1 MRGGNAVIDFS
12 SPDLRRNPFPFYAQ
26 VRGGNPVLHDPA
38 IDAWLIF
45 DYASVKQAL
54 TDPDLFSSS
63 MSYASRGNPDWIIFM
78 DPPRHAK
85 LRSLISQAFT
95 LRAISNLEQRV
106 RTLSCDLL
114 DEVIDRGEMDLV
126 ADYATPLPMMV
137 IAEMIGIPSTEWAR
151 FRAWSD
157 VILRLS
163 HTLGA
168 GPAAS
173 AAVMEYAV
181 VKAEMTLYL
190 QNVIDQRRA
199 KPRNDL
205 LSRLVHAEVDG
216 ERLGDD
222 EIEGFLELLIVAG
235 QETTSNLIS
244 NAVLSFSQFPAELRR
259 LTRSWDLLPGAIEEI
274 LRYRSP
280 VQWVFRSTLASV
292 TMHGQ
297 VIPAGKLVL
306 PLIGSANRDPQH
318 FPEPDRFDITRNP
331 NAHLAFGHGIH
342 FCIGAA
348 LARLEARVALP
359 DLYRRLIGLEVVDTE
374 PWNPRD
380 AFHVLGPSRLLVR
393 FEPGTPFA
401 TTEAAS

>member
-1 MRGGNAVIDFS
+1 MIDFS

-26 VRGGNPVLHDPA
+26 VRDATPVLHDSA
-38 IDAWLIF
+38 TDAWLIF
-45 DYASVKQAL
+45 DYSGVKQVL
-54 TDPDLFSSS
+54 VDPDLFSSS
-63 MSYASRGNPDWIIFM
+63 MSYAGRGNPDWIIFM

-85 LRSLISQAFT
+85 LRGLLSHAFT
-95 LRAISNLEQRV
+95 LRAMSNLEQRI
-106 RTLSCDLL
+106 RALSCELL

-137 IAEMIGIPSTEWAR
+137 IAEMIGIPATEWAR

-168 GPAAS
+168 GPSAS
-173 AAVMEYAV
+173 AAVMDYAV
-181 VKAEMTLYL
+181 VNAEMTLYL
-190 QNVIDQRRA
+190 QTVIDQRRSL
-199 KPRNDL
+199 PRNDL

-216 ERLGDD
+216 ERLSDD
-222 EIEGFLELLIVAG
+222 EIEGFIELLIVAG

-244 NAVLSFSQFPAELRR
+244 NAVLSFSQFPGELRR
-259 LTRSWDLLPGAIEEI
+259 LIRSWDLLPGAIEEI

-318 FPEPDRFDITRNP
+318 FPQPDRFDITRNP
-331 NAHLAFGHGIH
+331 NAHLAFGHGVH

-348 LARLEARVALP
+348 LARLEARVALH
-359 DLYRRLIGLEVVDTE
+359 DLYSRLGRLEVVGTE
-374 PWNPRD
+374 PWKPRD
-380 AFHVLGPSRLLVR
+380 ALHVLGPSRLLVR
-393 FEPGTPFA
+393 FDPGAPLTSA
-401 TTEAAS
+401 EAAS

>member
-1 MRGGNAVIDFS
+1 MIDFS

-26 VRGGNPVLHDPA
+26 VRGGAPVVHDPA
-38 IDAWLIF
+38 TDAWLIL
-45 DYASVKQAL
+45 DYTGVKQAL

-63 MSYASRGNPDWIIFM
+63 MSYAGRGNPDWMIFM

-95 LRAISNLEQRV
+95 LRAISNLEQRI
-106 RTLSCDLL
+106 RTLSCELL

-137 IAEMIGIPSTEWAR
+137 IAEMIGISPAEWAR

-173 AAVMEYAV
+173 TAVMEYAV
-181 VKAEMTLYL
+181 VKAEMSLYL
-190 QNVIDQRRA
+190 QTIIDQRRA
-199 KPRNDL
+199 IPRNDL

-216 ERLGDD
+216 DSLADE
-222 EIEGFLELLIVAG
+222 EIEAFIELLIVAG

-244 NAVLSFSQFPAELRR
+244 NAVLSLSQFPTELRR
-259 LTRSWDLLPGAIEEI
+259 LTRSWDLLPVAIEEI
-274 LRYRSP
+274 LRFRSP
-280 VQWVFRSTLASV
+280 VQWVLRSTLASV

-297 VIPAGKLVL
+297 VIPAGALVL

-318 FPEPDRFDITRNP
+318 FPEPDRFDVTRNP
-331 NAHLAFGHGIH
+331 NAHLAFGHGVH

-359 DLYRRLIGLEVVDTE
+359 DLYSRLRKLEVADAE
-374 PWNPRD
+374 PWKPRD

-393 FEPGTPFA
+393 FDPGAPLA
-401 TTEAAS
+401 SAEAVS